1 MALTNQVLMPGA
13 DYQAICDQ
21 TRRLTGE
28 TATLTSGEVVTKLSG
43 VTVGGGGASVQT
55 SKAVSVSAN
64 GTETITPDDG
74 YDAMAEI
81 VLTVSV
87 PSGGGGEQPQLLAPT
102 ISVTEDLLTITPNPA
117 NGGFVS
123 GWRGYAAVGDGDF
136 ALLGT
141 LPADTLTLDLT
152 QQGLPAAAYRF
163 KATAIGDN
171 FVESDASNIVAYTN
185 VFYAITKT
193 LSNCAANNDAATIRA
208 GSAFAATLT
217 PSAGYTM
224 SGATVTVTM
233 GDEDSTATAYS
244 NGAIS
249 IAQVTGDVVITVTAV
264 EVNTLTFSQATLPF
278 TLNRQAGYTCL
289 GYGAGKFV
297 LLAYGQNV
305 HTSIDGVNWTDE
317 GVPSPRLETAR
328 TVMTYANGKFYYV
341 TTGASSIY
349 CGTSD
354 DGIIWDVKNT
364 GLPLATVGRCAA
376 LAPCDGAVACACN
389 NKFYVWDG
397 ITFEERTKNGNAATL
412 SFIGNKFYALDA
424 DAADGIYPISVYTSS
439 DMETWD
445 TITTGLSV
453 SNSYRACNNGFVH
466 FNGRYIN
473 VVNRTSTSLTPV
485 VICSADG
492 ESWSELVPN
501 ASPAQ
506 NQYNVKPVA
515 TTKFLCLVPSDV
527 QNKDVKT
534 VRYTSDYTTWHAAQ
548 MADGVASSNN
558 SASVYIAY
566 GGGKLLVLKGLSANY
581 DVAEC

>member
-13 DYQAICDQ
+13 DYQGICDQ
-21 TRRLTGE
+21 TRRLTGG
-28 TATLTSGEVVTKLSG
+28 TAPLKSGDIVTALSG
-43 VTVGGGGASVQT
+43 VL
-55 SKAVSVSAN
+55 
-64 GTETITPDDG
+64 P
-74 YDAMAEI
+74 
-81 VLTVSV
+81 
-87 PSGGGGEQPQLLAPT
+87 GGGGEQPQLLAPT

-136 ALLGT
+136 TLFGT

-171 FVESDASNIVAYTN
+171 FIESNASNIVVYTN
-185 VFYAITKT
+185 VFYAVTKT
-193 LSNCAANNDAATIRA
+193 LSNCSANNDAATIRA

-233 GDEDSTATAYS
+233 GGEDITATAYS

-249 IAQVTGDVVITVTAV
+249 IAQVTGDVVITATAV
-264 EVNTLTFSQATLPF
+264 VINILTFANATLPF
-278 TLNRQAGYTCL
+278 ALGERRGYTCL

-297 LLAYGQNV
+297 LLASGQNV

-317 GVPSPRLETAR
+317 GVSSPTLFETI
-328 TVMTYANGKFYYV
+328 TVMTYANDKFYYV
-341 TTGASSIY
+341 TSSASHIY
-349 CGTSD
+349 YGVSD
-354 DGIIWDVKNT
+354 DGITWTVRNT
-364 GLPLATVGRCAA
+364 PFSRSTSGVCWNIVPY
-376 LAPCDGAVACACN
+376 DGKFAYACV
-389 NKFYVWDG
+389 NKFYEWDG
-397 ITFEERTKNGNAATL
+397 NTFTERTKNGNGQTL
-412 SFIGNKFYALDA
+412 SYINNKLFTL
-424 DAADGIYPISVYTSS
+424 AAEKDGSTYPINVYTSS
-439 DMETWD
+439 DMETWN
-445 TITTGLSV
+445 TIATGLSV
-453 SNSYRACNNGFVH
+453 SNSYHVCNNGFVY

-473 VVNRTSTSLTPV
+473 VVNRTSNSMTPV

-501 ASPAQ
+501 ASPNQ
-506 NQYNVKPVA
+506 NQHSVKPVA

-534 VRYTSDYTTWHAAQ
+534 VRYTSDYITWRTAQ
-548 MADGVASSNN
+548 MADGVASSSNGAN
-558 SASVYIAY
+558 VYIAY

>member
-13 DYQAICDQ
+13 DYQAICNKV
-21 TRRLTGE
+21 RELTGW
-28 TATLTSGEVVTKLSG
+28 TAPLKSGDIVTALSG
-43 VTVGGGGASVQT
+43 VL
-55 SKAVSVSAN
+55 
-64 GTETITPDDG
+64 P
-74 YDAMAEI
+74 
-81 VLTVSV
+81 
-87 PSGGGGEQPQLLAPT
+87 GGGGEQPQLLAPT
-102 ISVTEDLLTITPNPA
+102 ISVTEDLLTITPNPL

-136 ALLGT
+136 ALFGT

-163 KATAIGDN
+163 KATAIGNN
-171 FVESDASNIVAYTN
+171 FVESAASNIVTYTN
-185 VFYAITKT
+185 VFYAVTKT

-233 GDEDSTATAYS
+233 GGEDITATAYS

-249 IAQVTGDVVITVTAV
+249 IAQVTGDVVITATAV
-264 EVNTLTFSQATLPF
+264 EVNTLTFAQATLPF
-278 TLNRQAGYTCL
+278 TPDRYKGHTCL
-289 GYGAGKFV
+289 CYGAGKFV

-317 GVPSPRLETAR
+317 EVASPTLFEKN

-341 TTGASSIY
+341 TSGASSTY

-354 DGIIWDVKNT
+354 DGITWNVKASGLLMANT
-364 GLPLATVGRCAA
+364 GFVFAIT
-376 LAPCDGAVACACN
+376 PCDGAVACTFSI
-389 NKFYVWDG
+389 KFYVWDG
-397 ITFEERTKNGNAATL
+397 VTFEERTKNGDAATL
-412 SFIGNKFYALDA
+412 SFIGNKFFTLGVKKVND
-424 DAADGIYPISVYTSS
+424 IYRIRVYTSS

-445 TITTGLSV
+445 TIATDLSV
-453 SNSYRACNNGFVH
+453 DNSYYYCDNGFVH

-473 VVNRTSTSLTPV
+473 VVNRGTTSMTPV
-485 VICSADG
+485 VIYSADG
-492 ESWSELVPN
+492 ENWEELRVPT
-501 ASPAQ
+501 ASADK
-506 NQYNVKPVA
+506 NQYRVKPVA

-527 QNKDVKT
+527 QIKDGKT
-534 VRYTSDYTTWHAAQ
+534 VRYTSDYITWYTAQ
-548 MADGVASSNN
+548 MTEGVASSNN
-558 SASVYIAY
+558 AASVYIAY
-566 GGGKLLVLKGLSANY
+566 GGGKLLVLKSLSANY

>member
-13 DYQAICDQ
+13 DYQGICDQ

-43 VTVGGGGASVQT
+43 VTVGGGG
-55 SKAVSVSAN
+55 
-64 GTETITPDDG
+64 
-74 YDAMAEI
+74 
-81 VLTVSV
+81 
-87 PSGGGGEQPQLLAPT
+87 EQPQLHAPT
-102 ISVTEDLLTITPNPA
+102 ISVTEDLLTITPNPL

-136 ALLGT
+136 ALFGT

-185 VFYAITKT
+185 VFYAVTKT

-208 GSAFAATLT
+208 GSAFVATLI
-217 PSAGYTM
+217 PAAGYTM
-224 SGATVTVTM
+224 SGATVTITM
-233 GDEDSTATAYS
+233 GGEDITATAYS

-249 IAQVTGDVVITVTAV
+249 IAQVTGDVVITATAV
-264 EVNTLTFSQATLPF
+264 EVNTLTFAQATLPF
-278 TLNRQAGYTCL
+278 TPDRYKGHTCL
-289 GYGAGKFV
+289 CYGAGKFV
-297 LLAYGQNV
+297 LLGAGKNV

-317 GVPSPRLETAR
+317 GVRSPTLFEKN

-341 TTGASSIY
+341 TSGASSTY

-354 DGIIWDVKNT
+354 DGITWNVKASGLLIANT
-364 GLPLATVGRCAA
+364 GVVFAIT
-376 LAPCDGAVACACN
+376 PCDGAVACAFST
-389 NKFYVWDG
+389 KFYVWDG
-397 ITFEERTKNGNAATL
+397 VTFEERTKNGDAKTL
-412 SFIGNKFYALDA
+412 SFIGNKFFTLGVKKVND
-424 DAADGIYPISVYTSS
+424 IYRIRVYTSS

-445 TITTGLSV
+445 TIATDLSV
-453 SNSYRACNNGFVH
+453 DNSYYYCDNGFVH

-473 VVNRTSTSLTPV
+473 VVNRGTTSMTPV
-485 VICSADG
+485 VIYSADG
-492 ESWSELVPN
+492 ENWEELRVPT
-501 ASPAQ
+501 ASADK
-506 NQYNVKPVA
+506 NQYRIKPVA

-534 VRYTSDYTTWHAAQ
+534 VRYTSDYITWHTAQ
-548 MADGVASSNN
+548 MADGVASSDN

-566 GGGKLLVLKGLSANY
+566 GGGKLLVLKSLSANY